1 MPTNSELWSVG
12 MSLGNKIEKPKMDLS
27 CSSFMFCSS
36 WSCTPSI
43 VRDWYVNLVAKIGSL
58 AATQKNLTP
67 QLIVN
72 PIVNLD
78 LAFHRASCSIHYGFV
93 SLGMGAL
100 DMGLS
105 LYQLKF
111 HKSLYLVPDL
121 DFLLT
126 LVYSVPF
133 RWNLINMLQ
142 FSCISMYFKLERS
155 SDRACSGVSDGT
167 LRSRLLPYIL
177 VWRWCL
183 RRKNL
188 VFDDG

>member
-93 SLGMGAL
+93 SLGKRAL

-121 DFLLT
+121 ELLLT
-126 LVYSVPF
+126 LVYS
-133 RWNLINMLQ
+133 
-142 FSCISMYFKLERS
+142 
-155 SDRACSGVSDGT
+155 DGT
-167 LRSRLLPYIL
+167 LWTCYSFPRFPCTSNSRGE
-177 VWRWCL
+177 
-183 RRKNL
+183 
-188 VFDDG
+188 VFELAQEWVTAHFGQGSCHIFWYDDGVSGGKI